1 MVEAPYIIASVRRL
15 ILSLLMA
22 LCPVVGMAQ
31 DAYPSRSVRM
41 VIDTSPGGVTD
52 LFGRLMAEALAQKLG
67 QTVFVDNKPGASG
80 NLAIDFLVRAAP
92 DGYTLMI
99 ASGGGLVVKP
109 FLEHGLTFDV
119 MNDLAPVFNVAE
131 TAHILVVPP
140 AVPAK
145 DIAEFI
151 AYAKAQ
157 PKPLH
162 YGSAGFGSPPHLSME
177 LFARA
182 AGLKMVHV
190 PYRGVG
196 GAMPDLLAGRVQAM
210 SMALGSAS
218 QSCASGS
225 STPAPSRSAARSN
238 RSPSATEPITG
249 CGATSS
255 RKPASSRSDHGSVE
269 NHFPLARYARLQGP
283 RGDAAVLRG
292 VPRPRSR
299 AHEPSIADDSPG
311 RPPRL
316 CGRVHQE
323 QGEDAAL
330 LPQRPRRRHRSGRRR
345 GVEALH
351 GAGGEMG
358 PARRRQAER
367 APRHVQLRLL
377 GRRRQCVGNP
387 LQPQGRLHLDL
398 RAGRPRG
405 PRPLHQ
411 GLQGQASRHLMPLV
425 GAFTTSH
432 AYTCPSSLRG
442 LLRGLDRAK
451 RIKTAQEHRNGRRRD
466 SVPSTSC
473 ASRITYEPGGRG
485 FKSCRARQ
493 TTSTA

>member
-190 PYRGVG
+190 PYKGVG

-210 SMALGSAS
+210 SMALGSARAYLKNG
-218 QSCASGS
+218 QL
-225 STPAPSRSAARSN
+225 R
-238 RSPSATEPITG
+238 
-249 CGATSS
+249 
-255 RKPASSRSDHGSVE
+255 
-269 NHFPLARYARLQGP
+269 PLATGAKRRIAGLPNLPTSAEAGLPRWEMSAWFGIFAP
-283 RGDAAVLRG
+283 RGTPPAIVRLLNAKMQRCYHNGLDVHTEADVDAAWRLCTEQAEKWGLHDV
-292 VPRPRSR
+292 
-299 AHEPSIADDSPG
+299 AKPSERHGTYSFLFWDADDNAWEILSNPKG
-311 RPPRL
+311 
-316 CGRVHQE
+316 GYTWIFE
-323 QGEDAAL
+323 QG
-330 LPQRPRRRHRSGRRR
+330 
-345 GVEALH
+345 
-351 GAGGEMG
+351 
-358 PARRRQAER
+358 
-367 APRHVQLRLL
+367 
-377 GRRRQCVGNP
+377 
-387 LQPQGRLHLDL
+387 DL
-398 RAGRPRG
+398 
-405 PRPLHQ
+405 
-411 GLQGQASRHLMPLV
+411 
-425 GAFTTSH
+425 
-432 AYTCPSSLRG
+432 
-442 LLRGLDRAK
+442 
-451 RIKTAQEHRNGRRRD
+451 E
-466 SVPSTSC
+466 
-473 ASRITYEPGGRG
+473 GRG
-485 FKSCRARQ
+485 HFERGFRHKRPDAKKE
-493 TTSTA
+493 TA